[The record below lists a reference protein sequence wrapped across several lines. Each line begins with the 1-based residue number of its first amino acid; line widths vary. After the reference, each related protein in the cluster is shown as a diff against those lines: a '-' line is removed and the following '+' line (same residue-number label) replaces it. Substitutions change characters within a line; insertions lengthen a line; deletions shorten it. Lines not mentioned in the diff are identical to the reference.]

1 MSHPTPTRRT
11 LLALLAAGT
20 AVALVGC
27 SSGEGG
33 WISFDPIRYRLT
45 VTVETPQGL
54 VTGSS
59 VIQTVLD
66 KVAAG
71 ATVTGEA
78 VAVDLPDGQTLF
90 VLLRSPANYDWPAGV
105 PGVDW
110 PDFPN
115 PNIADMRKAEGGT
128 LSNRTFRAERE
139 RELAQRVAWFRANR
153 DLHPVY
159 DVRASPPIITDLPY
173 MVHFR
178 DIRDPKS
185 VEQVD
190 ANNLAASFGP
200 GIRLISITSQYTED
214 PVTRGIERRLPWLS
228 DPKLRFVEPYR
239 DPITGYAAP
248 NPNRPRNAV
257 PELTS
262 FDFKTDLF
270 R

>member
-1 MSHPTPTRRT
+1 MAMSHPTRRA

-27 SSGEGG
+27 SSGDGG

-59 VIQTVLD
+59 VIQTVWAKD
-66 KVAAG
+66 SG
-71 ATVTGEA
+71 STVTGEA
-78 VAVDLPDGQTLF
+78 VAVDLPGGQTLF
-90 VLLRSPANYDWPAGV
+90 VLLRSAANYDWPGGV
-105 PGVDW
+105 PGVKW

-115 PNIADMRKAEGGT
+115 PDIEEMRKAEGGR
-128 LSNRTFRAERE
+128 LSNRTFRADQRRQRAE
-139 RELAQRVAWFRANR
+139 RVAWIRRNR

-159 DVRASPPIITDLPY
+159 SATSSPPAIDDMPY
-173 MVHFR
+173 MVRFR

-200 GIRLISITSQYTED
+200 GVRLISITSQYTED
-214 PVTRGIERRLPWLS
+214 PVTTGIERRLGQSFWSNWGLIHNAEVS
-228 DPKLRFVEPYR
+228 KGGVNENPYFDTMMGRISR
-239 DPITGYAAP
+239 D
-248 NPNRPRNAV
+248 
-257 PELTS
+257 
-262 FDFKTDLF
+262 DFEKGVS